1 MKTEYIVVGKISG
14 VHGLKGVLNIY
25 SFAEN
30 SDIFAPGSSLY
41 IKKNNKEEYQVLE
54 SESSSRKK
62 GNFFLVK
69 FRGVNGRDEAEF
81 FKGKEVFINKNDLP
95 ETEDD
100 AWYWNDLIGM
110 KVAEA
115 GGEELGTVENIL
127 RTGSSDILEV
137 KSGKEEVLV
146 PFLKDVI
153 VSVSVNDNI
162 IKVNLPE
169 GLKS

>member
-30 SDIFAPGSSLY
+30 SDVFSPGSSLY
-41 IKKNNKEEYQVLE
+41 IKNNKDEYEFFE

-69 FRGVNGRDEAEF
+69 FKTVNGRDDAEF
-81 FKGKEVFINKNDLP
+81 FKGKEVFVNKKDLP
-95 ETEDD
+95 EAEDD
-100 AWYWNDLIGM
+100 SWYWHDLIGM
-110 KVAEA
+110 KVVEA
-115 GGEELGTVENIL
+115 DGEELGTVKNIL
-127 RTGSSDILEV
+127 RTGSNDILEI
-137 KSGKEEVLV
+137 KSEKEEILV

-153 VSVSVNDNI
+153 VSVSVDDNI